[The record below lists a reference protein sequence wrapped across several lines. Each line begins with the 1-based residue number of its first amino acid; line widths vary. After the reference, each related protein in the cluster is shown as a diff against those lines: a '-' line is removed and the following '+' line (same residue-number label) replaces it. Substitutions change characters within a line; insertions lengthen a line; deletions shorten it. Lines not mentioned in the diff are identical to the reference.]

1 MSKLEHWFF
10 LILALIVLKVEF
22 DKPIKYPNRTIWKY
36 TVRERYFMRIV
47 LFFAKPFVER
57 DELIL
62 DNDIIPRKIDRYKYD
77 IVGWYK

>member
-10 LILALIVLKVEF
+10 LILALIVLKVKF
-22 DKPIKYPNRTIWKY
+22 DEPIKHNNKMIWKY
-36 TVRERYFMRIV
+36 TVSERYFMRII
-47 LFFAKPFVER
+47 LFFAKPFVEN

-62 DNDIIPRKIDRYKYD
+62 DNGIIPRKIDRYKYD